1 MTAIINPSIFKFLTD
16 LKNNNTREWFGE
28 NKEYYKKEED
38 QIKDFFT
45 AINES
50 LSTID
55 NIGGMKAYRIYR
67 DIRFSK
73 DKTPYKT
80 YRSCSYKRA
89 TEALRGGYHLEITAG
104 ESFLAAGFWQPNK
117 EDLFRIRKEFELDRS
132 YIEKIL
138 SDKKFTKLFEGFHN
152 RNSLKV
158 APTGFDKNHPNIDL
172 IRKKDF
178 IVLRKFSDKE
188 VLSKDFHTTVV
199 NSFKAVRPFFDYMS
213 DVLTTNLNGESILAD

>member
-1 MTAIINPSIFKFLTD
+1 MTAIVNPSIFKFLTD

-89 TEALRGGYHLEITAG
+89 TEALRGGYHIEITPG
-104 ESFLAAGFWQPNK
+104 GSFLAAGFWQPNK

-178 IVLRKFSDKE
+178 IILRKFSDKE
-188 VLSKDFHTTVV
+188 VLSKDFHINVI
-199 NSFKAVRPFFDYMS
+199 NSFKAVRPFFNYMS
-213 DVLTTNLNGESILAD
+213 DVLTTNLNGESILKE

>member
-1 MTAIINPSIFKFLTD
+1 MTANVNPSIFKFLTV
-16 LKNNNTREWFGE
+16 LKNNNTREWFAE
-28 NKEYYKKEED
+28 NKNYYQKEEEL
-38 QIKDFFT
+38 IKDFFT
-45 AINES
+45 SINTD
-50 LSTID
+50 LSNID
-55 NIGGMKAYRIYR
+55 NISEMKTYRIYR

-80 YRSCSYKRA
+80 YRSCSFKRT
-89 TEALRGGYHLEITAG
+89 TEALRGGYHLEITPG
-104 ESFLAAGFWQPNK
+104 GSFLAAGFWQPNK
-117 EDLFRIRKEFELDRS
+117 EDLFRIRKEFELDIS

-138 SDKKFTKLFEGFHN
+138 SDKKFTKLFEGFHT

-178 IVLRKFSDKE
+178 IVLRKFTDKE
-188 VLSKDFHTTVV
+188 VLSKDFHTTVI

-213 DVLTTNLNGESILAD
+213 DVLTTNLNGESILAE

>member
-1 MTAIINPSIFKFLTD
+1 MSVIVNPSIFKFLTA
-16 LKNNNTREWFGE
+16 LKKNNTREWFAD
-28 NKEYYKKEED
+28 NKDYYLKEEEK
-38 QIKDFFT
+38 IKGFFT
-45 AINES
+45 AINEE
-50 LSTID
+50 LSAID

-89 TEALRGGYHLEITAG
+89 TEALRGGYHLEITPG
-104 ESFLAAGFWQPNK
+104 GSFLAAGFWQPNK

-178 IVLRKFSDKE
+178 IVLRKFTDKE

>member
-1 MTAIINPSIFKFLTD
+1 MSTTVNPSIFKFLND
-16 LKNNNTREWFGE
+16 LKKNNTREWFAE
-28 NKEYYKKEED
+28 NKDYYLKEEGK
-38 QIKDFFT
+38 IKNFFKT
-45 AINES
+45 INEE
-50 LSTID
+50 LSFID

-89 TEALRGGYHLEITAG
+89 TEALRGGYHLEITPG
-104 ESFLAAGFWQPNK
+104 GSFLAAGFWQPNK
-117 EDLFRIRKEFELDRS
+117 KDLFRIRKEFELDRS

-138 SDKKFTKLFEGFHN
+138 SDKKFTKLFDGFHT

-158 APTGFDKNHPNIDL
+158 APIGFDKNHPNIDL

-178 IVLRKFSDKE
+178 IVLRKFTDKE
-188 VLSKDFHTTVV
+188 VLSKDFHTTVI
-199 NSFKAVRPFFDYMS
+199 NSFKAVRPLFNYMS
-213 DVLTTNLNGESILAD
+213 DVLTTNLNGESILEE

>member
-1 MTAIINPSIFKFLTD
+1 MSVNVNPSIFKFLND
-16 LKNNNTREWFGE
+16 LKKNNTREWFAK
-28 NKEYYKKEED
+28 NKDYYLKED
-38 QIKDFFT
+38 AKIKEFFT
-45 AINES
+45 SINEK
-50 LSTID
+50 LSAID
-55 NIGGMKAYRIYR
+55 NIAGMKAYRIYR

-73 DKTPYKT
+73 DKTPYKI

-89 TEALRGGYHLEITAG
+89 TGALRGGYHLEITPG
-104 ESFLAAGFWQPNK
+104 GSFLAAGFWQPNK
-117 EDLFRIRKEFELDRS
+117 EDLFRIRKEFEMDSS

-178 IVLRKFSDKE
+178 IVLRRFTDKE
-188 VLSKDFHTTVV
+188 VLSKDFHTTII
-199 NSFKAVRPFFDYMS
+199 NSFKAVRPLFNYMS
-213 DVLTTNLNGESILAD
+213 DVLTTNLNGESILEE

>member
-1 MTAIINPSIFKFLTD
+1 MSTTVNPSIFKFLND
-16 LKNNNTREWFGE
+16 LKKNNTREWFAE
-28 NKEYYKKEED
+28 NKDYYLKEEGK
-38 QIKDFFT
+38 IKNFFKT
-45 AINES
+45 INEE
-50 LSTID
+50 LSFID

-89 TEALRGGYHLEITAG
+89 TEALRGGYHLEITPG
-104 ESFLAAGFWQPNK
+104 GSFLAAGFWQPNK
-117 EDLFRIRKEFELDRS
+117 KDLFRIRKEFELDRS

-138 SDKKFTKLFEGFHN
+138 SDKKFTKLFDGFHT

-158 APTGFDKNHPNIDL
+158 APIGFDKNHPNIDL

-178 IVLRKFSDKE
+178 IVLRKFTDKE
-188 VLSKDFHTTVV
+188 VLSKDFHTTVI
-199 NSFKAVRPFFDYMS
+199 NSFKAVLPFFDYMS
-213 DVLTTNLNGESILAD
+213 DVLTTNLNGESILEE